1 MNDQNQENHQTNE
14 ELLNQIRLQ
23 LALFERA
30 FGAACRAINADPKL
44 LAALEVEMMYEL
56 DDIARTHPESADL
69 AEAYFAKLIS
79 PRVHE

>member
-14 ELLNQIRLQ
+14 KLLDQIRLQ

-30 FGAACRAINADPKL
+30 LGAACRAINADPKL

-56 DDIARTHPESADL
+56 DDIARKHPEAVDL
-69 AEAYFAKLIS
+69 AEAYFAKLLA
-79 PRVHE
+79 PRTLE

>member
-30 FGAACRAINADPKL
+30 LGAACRAINADPKL
-44 LAALEVEMMYEL
+44 LAALEVEMMLEL
-56 DDIARTHPESADL
+56 DDIAQKHPEAVDL
-69 AEAYFAKLIS
+69 AEAYFAKLLS
-79 PRVHE
+79 PRARE